1 MFAHVSIRTADI
13 ERSIDFYGK
22 YFGMKP
28 VFRKEIPQTESEIV
42 FLESD
47 GTDFRLELTWYKK
60 QSKFIQAEYEH
71 RTFDHLAFIVKGMD
85 TLLANMRSGGVTIT
99 DEPYTTPSGSKIA
112 FIEDP
117 DGTLIELIERLG

>member
-1 MFAHVSIRTADI
+1 MEKSI
-13 ERSIDFYGK
+13 EFYAK
-22 YFGMKP
+22 YFGMKLTY
-28 VFRKEIPQTESEIV
+28 RKEIPQTESEIA
-42 FLESD
+42 FLEGE

-60 QSKFIQAEYEH
+60 QTKFIQAEYEH

-85 TLLANMRSGGVTIT
+85 TLLTNMRSGGVTIT

-117 DGTLIELIERLG
+117 DDTLIELIERPE